1 MKNLFRIPMQF
12 FAEDPAPPAD
22 PEPGKEP
29 AKDNDPK
36 PAPAPAPAPQPPKP
50 APAPEPPASEPDNTA
65 ELQSL
70 RTELAQAK
78 LERTAALEA
87 VKLGIDPKHI
97 GYVMKLAEL
106 PENGDEA
113 AVSEALKK
121 VLDDVPMFR
130 ANTAGSGTGI
140 RIGGKEQQQNEESD
154 ALARAFGNGK
164 TK

>member
-1 MKNLFRIPMQF
+1 MQF

-22 PEPGKEP
+22 PEPGKDP
-29 AKDNDPK
+29 AKDPEPN
-36 PAPAPAPAPQPPKP
+36 PAPAPAPQPSKP
-50 APAPEPPASEPDNTA
+50 TPAPEPPAPETDNMA

-97 GYVMKLAEL
+97 GYVMKLAEF

-130 ANTAGSGTGI
+130 ANTVGSGTGI